1 MYRHTAPEKYLAQP
15 RAVSRINPKL
25 DKSLLMYVAA
35 VGATG
40 VSLLASPS
48 SAEAKVVYTP
58 ANTRLYDNTFPVGLN
73 HDGIADLNLIASF
86 QVESFYK
93 TALRVRPATGNAVVA
108 GNGGA
113 ADLAWGTRIDFKAPF
128 SRSTLFMAS
137 RARCHSSY
145 CYAGPWAYTQ
155 GRYLGV
161 KFLIGGQVHY
171 GWVRLSVERLPATLT
186 GFAYETIPNKPI
198 IAGQTFGPEEAGNG
212 APADLLVPA
221 SQPASLGILARGAE
235 SLAIWRRAEESVAE

>member
-1 MYRHTAPEKYLAQP
+1 MYRHIAPEEYPQP
-15 RAVSRINPKL
+15 RATARMNPKL

-35 VGATG
+35 AGAG
-40 VSLLASPS
+40 LLASSP

-58 ANTRLYDNTFPVGLN
+58 ANTRLYDNTFPVDLN
-73 HDGIADLNLIASF
+73 HDGITDLNLIASF

-93 TALRVRPATGNAVVA
+93 TALHVRPTTGNAVVE

-113 ADLAWGTRIDFKAPF
+113 ADLPWGTRIDFKAPF
-128 SRSTLFMAS
+128 NHSTLFMAS

-145 CYAGPWAYTQ
+145 CYAGPWAYSQ

-161 KFLIGGQVHY
+161 KFLIAGQVHY

-198 IAGQTFGPEEAGNG
+198 IAGQTSGPKEAKNV
-212 APADLLVPA
+212 APSDLRVPF
-221 SQPASLGILARGAE
+221 SQASLGILARGAE
-235 SLAIWRRAEESVAE
+235 SLAIWRDEETFSGKYN